1 MTKSSFSEL
10 GLKASINEKISELQE
25 QYLSDNRP
33 WVIGYSGGKDSTAV
47 AQLVW
52 LAVSQLPKNK
62 RKKKVYIVTTDTM
75 VENPIVSNWV
85 ESSLDKIELSAKKAE
100 VPIKPYLIK
109 PELSDR
115 FWVNLIGKGYP
126 APRRGFRW
134 CTDRLKIKPSN
145 NFIKDV
151 VNKHGEAILLLGVRS
166 AESASRAKSIKKHTK
181 KGSLLN
187 KHNDLLNCYV
197 YSPIKDW
204 SNDDVWLFLLQY
216 ENPWNYS
223 NKSLLNLYQGATE
236 DNECPVVI
244 DTSTPSC
251 GSSRFGC
258 YVCTLVNKDKS
269 MQAMVQNDK
278 DKEWMSPMLKIR
290 DELDF
295 YSNEAAQLERASRE
309 FTRLNGEV
317 SFYKTNNGELD
328 TVPGP
333 YKKEKRLKIL
343 EKLFKAEMKISEHFK
358 SQQNNTQSF
367 KLISD
372 EELEEIRRIWI
383 EDKNEIEDEL
393 PRLYEKIK
401 GVPYEGK
408 EYRNINILKK
418 DNLDLLESICDSRK
432 EYEFVRN
439 LLVKEMKL
447 KSKGVRR
454 GFVKELEKELNKFIY
469 LDKDEALEAG
479 RERQELIKSIEIK
492 PINDYEGIKI

>member
-1 MTKSSFSEL
+1 MSESAFKEL
-10 GLKASINEKISELQE
+10 GLKPSIEEKITELQK
-25 QYLSDNRP
+25 QYLADNKP

-47 AQLVW
+47 AQLTW
-52 LAVSQLPKNK
+52 MAVEQLPKSK
-62 RKKKVYIVTTDTM
+62 RKKPVFIVTTDTM

-85 ESSLDKIELSAKKAE
+85 ESSLEKMKIAAKE
-100 VPIKPYLIK
+100 NDLPIKPYLIK
-109 PELSDR
+109 PKLEDR

-145 NFIKDV
+145 DFIKSV
-151 VNKHGEAILLLGVRS
+151 VNKYGEAILLLGVRS
-166 AESASRAKSIKKHTK
+166 AESSARAKSIKKHTK
-181 KGSLLN
+181 DNQVLN
-187 KHNDLLNCYV
+187 KHQDLLNCYV
-197 YSPIKDW
+197 YSPIKEW

-216 ENPWNYS
+216 ENPWDYS

-244 DTSTPSC
+244 DTTTPSC

-258 YVCTLVNKDKS
+258 YVCTLVSKDKS

-278 DKEWMSPMLKIR
+278 DKEWMSPMIKIR

-295 YSNEAAQLERASRE
+295 TSKDALQVERASRE

-317 SFYKTNNGELD
+317 SFYKNNDGDID

-343 EKLFKAEMKISEHFK
+343 EKVFKAEVQIAQHFAGGDESK
-358 SQQNNTQSF
+358 AIN
-367 KLISD
+367 LINH

-383 EDKNEIEDEL
+383 EDKNEVEDEL
-393 PRLYEKIK
+393 PELYKKIK
-401 GVPYEGK
+401 GSEYVGK
-408 EYRNINILKK
+408 SFRNISVLEK
-418 DNLDLLESICDSRK
+418 DNLEVLESLCDSRK

-454 GFVKELEKELNKFIY
+454 GFVKELEKELNKFLY
-469 LDKDEALEAG
+469 LDKEEALAAG
-479 RERQELIKSIEIK
+479 NERQELIKSIEIT

>member
-1 MTKSSFSEL
+1 MSESAFKEL
-10 GLKASINEKISELQE
+10 GLKPSIEEKITELQK
-25 QYLSDNRP
+25 QYLADNKP

-47 AQLVW
+47 AQLTW
-52 LAVSQLPKNK
+52 MAVEQLPKSK
-62 RKKKVYIVTTDTM
+62 RKKPVFIVTTDTM

-85 ESSLDKIELSAKKAE
+85 ESSLEKMKIAAKE
-100 VPIKPYLIK
+100 NDLPIKPYLIK
-109 PELSDR
+109 PKLEDR

-145 NFIKDV
+145 DFIKSV

-166 AESASRAKSIKKHTK
+166 AESSARAKSIKKHTK
-181 KGSLLN
+181 DNQILN
-187 KHNDLLNCYV
+187 KHQDLLNCYI
-197 YSPIKDW
+197 YSPIKEW

-216 ENPWNYS
+216 ENPWDYS

-244 DTSTPSC
+244 DTTTPSC

-258 YVCTLVNKDKS
+258 YVCTLVSKDKS

-278 DKEWMSPMLKIR
+278 DKEWMSPMIKVR

-295 YSNEAAQLERASRE
+295 TSKDALQVERASRE

-317 SFYKTNNGELD
+317 SFYKNNDGDID

-333 YKKEKRLKIL
+333 YKKDKRLKIL
-343 EKLFKAEMKISEHFK
+343 EKVFKAEVQIAQHFAGSDESK
-358 SQQNNTQSF
+358 AIN
-367 KLISD
+367 LISH

-383 EDKNEIEDEL
+383 EDKNEVEDEL
-393 PRLYEKIK
+393 PELYKRIK
-401 GVPYEGK
+401 GSEYEGK
-408 EYRNINILKK
+408 SFRNISVLEK
-418 DNLDLLESICDSRK
+418 DKLEVLESLCDSRK

-454 GFVKELEKELNKFIY
+454 GFVKELEKELNKFLY
-469 LDKDEALEAG
+469 LDKEEALAAG
-479 RERQELIKSIEIK
+479 NERQELIKSIEIT

>member
-1 MTKSSFSEL
+1 MSESAFKEL
-10 GLKASINEKISELQE
+10 GLKPSIEEKITELQK
-25 QYLSDNRP
+25 QYLADNKP

-47 AQLVW
+47 AQLTW
-52 LAVSQLPKNK
+52 MAVEQLPKSK
-62 RKKKVYIVTTDTM
+62 RKKPVFIVTTDTM

-85 ESSLDKIELSAKKAE
+85 ESSLEKMKIAAKE
-100 VPIKPYLIK
+100 NDLPIKPYLIK
-109 PELSDR
+109 PKLEDR

-145 NFIKDV
+145 DFIKSV

-166 AESASRAKSIKKHTK
+166 AESSARAKSIKKHTK
-181 KGSLLN
+181 DNQVLN
-187 KHNDLLNCYV
+187 KHQDLLNCYI
-197 YSPIKDW
+197 YSPIKEW

-216 ENPWNYS
+216 ENPWDYS

-244 DTSTPSC
+244 DTTTPSC

-258 YVCTLVNKDKS
+258 YVCTLVSKDKS

-278 DKEWMSPMLKIR
+278 DKEWMSPMIKVR

-295 YSNEAAQLERASRE
+295 TSKDALQVERASRE

-317 SFYKTNNGELD
+317 SFYKNNDGDID

-333 YKKEKRLKIL
+333 YKKDKRLKIL
-343 EKLFKAEMKISEHFK
+343 EKVFKAEVQIAQHFAGSDESK
-358 SQQNNTQSF
+358 AIN
-367 KLISD
+367 LISH

-383 EDKNEIEDEL
+383 EDKNEVEDEL
-393 PRLYEKIK
+393 PELYKRIK
-401 GVPYEGK
+401 GSEYEGK
-408 EYRNINILKK
+408 SFRNISVLEK
-418 DNLDLLESICDSRK
+418 DKLEVLESLCDSRK

-454 GFVKELEKELNKFIY
+454 GFVKELEKELNKFLY
-469 LDKDEALEAG
+469 LDKEEALAAG
-479 RERQELIKSIEIK
+479 NERQELIKSIEIT

>member
-1 MTKSSFSEL
+1 MSESAFKEL
-10 GLKASINEKISELQE
+10 GLKPSIEEKITELQK
-25 QYLSDNRP
+25 QYLADNKP

-47 AQLVW
+47 AQLTW
-52 LAVSQLPKNK
+52 MAVEQLPKSK
-62 RKKKVYIVTTDTM
+62 RKKPVFIVTTDTM

-85 ESSLDKIELSAKKAE
+85 ESSLEKMKIAAKE
-100 VPIKPYLIK
+100 NDLPIKPYLIK
-109 PELSDR
+109 PKLEDR

-145 NFIKDV
+145 DFIKSV

-166 AESASRAKSIKKHTK
+166 AESSARAKSIKKHTK
-181 KGSLLN
+181 DNQVLN
-187 KHNDLLNCYV
+187 KHQDLLNCYI
-197 YSPIKDW
+197 YSPIKEW

-216 ENPWNYS
+216 ENPWDYS

-244 DTSTPSC
+244 DTTTPSC

-258 YVCTLVNKDKS
+258 YVCTLVSKDKS

-278 DKEWMSPMLKIR
+278 DKEWMSPMIKVR

-295 YSNEAAQLERASRE
+295 TSKDALQVERASRE

-317 SFYKTNNGELD
+317 SFYKNNDGDID

-343 EKLFKAEMKISEHFK
+343 EKVFKAEVQIAQHFAGSDESK
-358 SQQNNTQSF
+358 AIN
-367 KLISD
+367 LISH

-383 EDKNEIEDEL
+383 EDKNEVEDEL
-393 PRLYEKIK
+393 PELYKRIK
-401 GVPYEGK
+401 GSEYEGK
-408 EYRNINILKK
+408 SFRNISVLEK
-418 DNLDLLESICDSRK
+418 DNLEVLESLCDSRK

-454 GFVKELEKELNKFIY
+454 GFVKELEKELNKFLY
-469 LDKDEALEAG
+469 LDKEEALAAG
-479 RERQELIKSIEIK
+479 NERQELIKSIEIT

>member
-1 MTKSSFSEL
+1 MSESAFKEL
-10 GLKASINEKISELQE
+10 GLKPSIEEKITELQK
-25 QYLSDNRP
+25 QYLADNKP

-47 AQLVW
+47 AQLTW
-52 LAVSQLPKNK
+52 MAVEQLPKSK
-62 RKKKVYIVTTDTM
+62 RKKPVFIVTTDTM

-85 ESSLDKIELSAKKAE
+85 ESSLEKMKIAAKE
-100 VPIKPYLIK
+100 NDLPIKPYLIK
-109 PELSDR
+109 PKLEDR

-145 NFIKDV
+145 DFIKSV

-166 AESASRAKSIKKHTK
+166 AESSARAKSIKKHTK
-181 KGSLLN
+181 DNQILN
-187 KHNDLLNCYV
+187 KHQDLLNCYI
-197 YSPIKDW
+197 YSPIKEW

-216 ENPWNYS
+216 ENPWDYS

-244 DTSTPSC
+244 DTTTPSC

-258 YVCTLVNKDKS
+258 YVCTLVSKDKS

-278 DKEWMSPMLKIR
+278 DKEWMSPMIKVR

-295 YSNEAAQLERASRE
+295 TSKDALQVERASRE

-317 SFYKTNNGELD
+317 SFYKNNDGDID

-343 EKLFKAEMKISEHFK
+343 EKVFKAEVQIAQHFAGSDESK
-358 SQQNNTQSF
+358 AIN
-367 KLISD
+367 LISH

-383 EDKNEIEDEL
+383 EDKNEVEDEL
-393 PRLYEKIK
+393 PELYKRIK
-401 GVPYEGK
+401 GSEYEGK
-408 EYRNINILKK
+408 SFRNISVLEK
-418 DNLDLLESICDSRK
+418 DNLEVLESLCDSRK

-454 GFVKELEKELNKFIY
+454 GFVKELEKELNKFLY
-469 LDKDEALEAG
+469 LDKEEALAAG
-479 RERQELIKSIEIK
+479 NERQELIKSIEIT

>member
-1 MTKSSFSEL
+1 MSESAFKES
-10 GLKASINEKISELQE
+10 GLKASIEEKITELQK
-25 QYLSDNRP
+25 QYLADTKP

-47 AQLVW
+47 AQLTW
-52 LAVSQLPKNK
+52 MAVEQLPKSK
-62 RKKKVYIVTTDTM
+62 RKKPVFIVTTDTM

-85 ESSLDKIELSAKKAE
+85 ESSLEKMKISAKEKDL
-100 VPIKPYLIK
+100 PIKPYLIK
-109 PELSDR
+109 PKLEDR

-134 CTDRLKIKPSN
+134 CTDRLKIRPSN
-145 NFIKDV
+145 DFIKSV

-166 AESASRAKSIKKHTK
+166 AESASRAKSIAKHSQR
-181 KGSLLN
+181 GEVLN
-187 KHNDLLNCYV
+187 RHNDLLNCYV
-197 YSPIKDW
+197 YSPIKEW
-204 SNDDVWLFLLQY
+204 SNDDVWLYLLQY
-216 ENPWNYS
+216 ENPWDYS

-244 DTSTPSC
+244 DTTTPSC

-258 YVCTLVNKDKS
+258 YVCTLVSKDKS

-278 DKEWMSPMLKIR
+278 DKEWMSPMLKVR

-295 YSNEAAQLERASRE
+295 TNKDALQVERASRE

-317 SFYKTNNGELD
+317 SFYKNNEGDID

-343 EKLFKAEMKISEHFK
+343 EKVFKAEVQIAQHFAGK
-358 SQQNNTQSF
+358 ENSKAVS
-367 KLISD
+367 LISH

-383 EDKNEIEDEL
+383 EDKNEVEDEL
-393 PRLYEKIK
+393 PELYKKIK
-401 GVPYEGK
+401 GADYQGK
-408 EYRNINILKK
+408 SFRNISVLEK
-418 DNLDLLESICDSRK
+418 DNLDILETICDSRK

-447 KSKGVRR
+447 KSKGIRR
-454 GFVKELEKELNKFIY
+454 GFVKELEKELNKFLY
-469 LDKDEALEAG
+469 LDKEEALAAG
-479 RERQELIKSIEIK
+479 NERQELIKSIEIT
-492 PINDYEGIKI
+492 PVNDYEGIKI

>member
-1 MTKSSFSEL
+1 MTKSAFSEI
-10 GLKASINEKISELQE
+10 GLKASIANKINELQS
-25 QYLSDNRP
+25 QYLSVDFGNAGSRTHEA
-33 WVIGYSGGKDSTAV
+33 GLT
-47 AQLVW
+47 
-52 LAVSQLPKNK
+52 
-62 RKKKVYIVTTDTM
+62 
-75 VENPIVSNWV
+75 
-85 ESSLDKIELSAKKAE
+85 AKKAISATKQDL
-100 VPIKPYLIK
+100 PIKPYLIK
-109 PELSDR
+109 PKLTDR

-151 VNKHGEAILLLGVRS
+151 VNKYGEAILLLGVRS
-166 AESASRAKSIKKHTK
+166 AESALRAQSIKKHSSD
-181 KGSLLN
+181 GVLLN
-187 KHNDLLNCYV
+187 KHNDLLNCFV

-295 YSNEAAQLERASRE
+295 HSSEAMQLERASRE
-309 FTRLNGEV
+309 FTRMNGEV
-317 SFYKTNNGELD
+317 SFYKNNDKID
-328 TVPGP
+328 TVQGP

-343 EKLFKAEMKISEHFK
+343 EKLFKAEIKISEHFK
-358 SQQNNTQSF
+358 GTKDSESF
-367 KLISD
+367 SLISH

-393 PRLYEKIK
+393 PNLYKKIK
-401 GVPYEGK
+401 GIPYEGK
-408 EYRNINILKK
+408 EYRSINILKK
-418 DNLDLLESICDSRK
+418 DNLELLESICDSRK

-447 KSKGVRR
+447 KSSGVRR
-454 GFVKELEKELNKFIY
+454 GFIKELEK
-469 LDKDEALEAG
+469 
-479 RERQELIKSIEIK
+479 S
-492 PINDYEGIKI
+492 

>member
-1 MTKSSFSEL
+1 MSESAFKEL
-10 GLKASINEKISELQE
+10 GLKPSIEEKINELQK
-25 QYLSDNRP
+25 QYLADNKP

-47 AQLVW
+47 AQLTW
-52 LAVSQLPKNK
+52 MAVEQLPKSK
-62 RKKKVYIVTTDTM
+62 RKKPVFIVTTDTM

-85 ESSLDKIELSAKKAE
+85 ESSLEKMKIAAKE
-100 VPIKPYLIK
+100 NDLPIKPYLIK
-109 PELSDR
+109 PKLEDR

-145 NFIKDV
+145 DFIKSV

-166 AESASRAKSIKKHTK
+166 AESSARAKSIKKHTK
-181 KGSLLN
+181 DNQVLN
-187 KHNDLLNCYV
+187 KHQDLLNCYI
-197 YSPIKDW
+197 YSPIKEW

-216 ENPWNYS
+216 ENPWDYS

-244 DTSTPSC
+244 DTTTPSC

-258 YVCTLVNKDKS
+258 YVCTLVSKDKS

-278 DKEWMSPMLKIR
+278 DKEWMSPMIKVR

-295 YSNEAAQLERASRE
+295 TSKDALQVERASRE

-317 SFYKTNNGELD
+317 SFYKNNDGDID

-343 EKLFKAEMKISEHFK
+343 EKVFKAEVQIAQHFAGGDESK
-358 SQQNNTQSF
+358 AIN
-367 KLISD
+367 LINH

-383 EDKNEIEDEL
+383 EDKNEVEDEL
-393 PRLYEKIK
+393 PELYKKIK
-401 GVPYEGK
+401 GSEYEGK
-408 EYRNINILKK
+408 SFRNISVLEK
-418 DNLDLLESICDSRK
+418 DNLEVLESLCDSRK

-454 GFVKELEKELNKFIY
+454 GFVKELEKELNKFLY
-469 LDKDEALEAG
+469 LDKEEALAAG
-479 RERQELIKSIEIK
+479 NERQELIKSIEIT

>member
-1 MTKSSFSEL
+1 MSESAFKKL
-10 GLKASINEKISELQE
+10 GLKTSIEDKITELQK
-25 QYLSDNRP
+25 QYLADSKP

-47 AQLVW
+47 AQLTW
-52 LAVSQLPKNK
+52 MAIEQLPKSK
-62 RKKKVYIVTTDTM
+62 RKKPIFIVTTDTM

-85 ESSLDKIELSAKKAE
+85 ESSLEKMKTAAKE
-100 VPIKPYLIK
+100 GDLPIKPYLIK
-109 PELSDR
+109 PRLKDR

-134 CTDRLKIKPSN
+134 CTDRLKIRPSN
-145 NFIKDV
+145 DFIKTV

-166 AESASRAKSIKKHTK
+166 AESASRAKSIEKHSK
-181 KGSLLN
+181 DNQVLN

-197 YSPIKDW
+197 YSPIKEW

-216 ENPWNYS
+216 ENPWDYS

-244 DTSTPSC
+244 DTTTPSC

-258 YVCTLVNKDKS
+258 YVCTLVSKDKS

-295 YSNEAAQLERASRE
+295 NSKDALAIERTSRE
-309 FTRLNGEV
+309 FSRLNGEV
-317 SFYKTNNGELD
+317 SFYKNKDGDLD

-333 YKKEKRLKIL
+333 YRKDKRLKIL
-343 EKLFKAEMKISEHFK
+343 EKVFKAEVQIAQHFAGDK
-358 SQQNNTQSF
+358 DSKAIN
-367 KLISD
+367 LISH
-372 EELEEIRRIWI
+372 EELEEIRRIWV
-383 EDKNEIEDEL
+383 EDKNEVEDEL
-393 PRLYEKIK
+393 PELYKRIK
-401 GVPYEGK
+401 GFDYEGRSF
-408 EYRNINILKK
+408 RNISVLEKE
-418 DNLDLLESICDSRK
+418 NLDILESLCDSRK

-447 KSKGVRR
+447 KSRGVRR
-454 GFVKELEKELNKFIY
+454 GFVKELEKELNKFLY
-469 LDKDEALEAG
+469 LDKEEALAAG
-479 RERQELIKSIEIK
+479 NERQELIESIEIT
-492 PINDYEGIKI
+492 PVNDYEGIKI

>member
-1 MTKSSFSEL
+1 MSESAFKEL
-10 GLKASINEKISELQE
+10 GLKPSIEEKITELQK
-25 QYLSDNRP
+25 QYLADNKP

-47 AQLVW
+47 AQLTW
-52 LAVSQLPKNK
+52 MAVEQLPKSK
-62 RKKKVYIVTTDTM
+62 RKKPVFIVTTDTM

-85 ESSLDKIELSAKKAE
+85 ESSLEKMKIAAKE
-100 VPIKPYLIK
+100 NDLPIKPYLIK
-109 PELSDR
+109 PKLEDR

-145 NFIKDV
+145 DFIKSV

-166 AESASRAKSIKKHTK
+166 AESSARAKSIKKHTK
-181 KGSLLN
+181 ENQILN
-187 KHNDLLNCYV
+187 KHQDLLNCYI
-197 YSPIKDW
+197 YSPIKEW

-216 ENPWNYS
+216 ENPWDYS

-244 DTSTPSC
+244 DTTTPSC

-258 YVCTLVNKDKS
+258 YVCTLVSKDKS

-278 DKEWMSPMLKIR
+278 DKEWMSPMIKVR

-295 YSNEAAQLERASRE
+295 TSKDALQVERASRE

-317 SFYKTNNGELD
+317 SFYKNNDGDID

-333 YKKEKRLKIL
+333 YKKDKRLKIL
-343 EKLFKAEMKISEHFK
+343 EKVFKAEVQIAQHFAGSDESK
-358 SQQNNTQSF
+358 AIN
-367 KLISD
+367 LISH

-383 EDKNEIEDEL
+383 EDKNEVEDEL
-393 PRLYEKIK
+393 PALYKRIK
-401 GVPYEGK
+401 GSEYKGK
-408 EYRNINILKK
+408 SFRNISVLEK
-418 DNLDLLESICDSRK
+418 DNLEVLESLCDSRK

-454 GFVKELEKELNKFIY
+454 GFVKELEKELNKFLY
-469 LDKDEALEAG
+469 LDKEEALAAG
-479 RERQELIKSIEIK
+479 NERQELIKSIEIT

>member
-1 MTKSSFSEL
+1 MSGSAFKEL
-10 GLKASINEKISELQE
+10 GLKPSIEEKITELQK
-25 QYLSDNRP
+25 QYLADNKP

-47 AQLVW
+47 AQLTW
-52 LAVSQLPKNK
+52 MAVEQLPKSK
-62 RKKKVYIVTTDTM
+62 RKKPVFIVTTDTM

-85 ESSLDKIELSAKKAE
+85 ESSLEKMKIAAKE
-100 VPIKPYLIK
+100 NDLPIKPYLIK
-109 PELSDR
+109 PKLEDR

-145 NFIKDV
+145 DFIKSV

-166 AESASRAKSIKKHTK
+166 AESSARAKSIKKHTK
-181 KGSLLN
+181 DNQVLN
-187 KHNDLLNCYV
+187 KHQDLLNCYI
-197 YSPIKDW
+197 YSPIKEW

-216 ENPWNYS
+216 ENPWDYS

-244 DTSTPSC
+244 DTTTPSC

-258 YVCTLVNKDKS
+258 YVCTLVSKDKS

-278 DKEWMSPMLKIR
+278 DKEWMSPMIKVR

-295 YSNEAAQLERASRE
+295 TSKDALQVERASRE

-317 SFYKTNNGELD
+317 SFYKNNDGDID

-343 EKLFKAEMKISEHFK
+343 EKVFKAEVQIAQHFAGGDESK
-358 SQQNNTQSF
+358 AIN
-367 KLISD
+367 LISH

-383 EDKNEIEDEL
+383 EDKNEVEDEL
-393 PRLYEKIK
+393 PELYKRIK
-401 GVPYEGK
+401 GSEYEGK
-408 EYRNINILKK
+408 SFRNISVLEK
-418 DNLDLLESICDSRK
+418 DNLEVLESLCDSRK

-454 GFVKELEKELNKFIY
+454 GFVKELEKELNKFLY
-469 LDKDEALEAG
+469 LDKEEALAAG
-479 RERQELIKSIEIK
+479 NERQELIKSIEIT

>member
-1 MTKSSFSEL
+1 MIESAFKEL
-10 GLKASINEKISELQE
+10 GLKPTIEEKIKELQD
-25 QYLSDNRP
+25 QYLSDDKP

-47 AQLVW
+47 AQLTW
-52 LAVSQLPKNK
+52 MAIEQLPKNK
-62 RKKKVYIVTTDTM
+62 RTKPVFIVTTDTM

-85 ESSLDKIELSAKKAE
+85 ESSLEKMKVAAKEKGL
-100 VPIKPYLIK
+100 PIKPYLIK
-109 PELSDR
+109 PKLEDR

-145 NFIKDV
+145 DFIKNV

-166 AESASRAKSIKKHTK
+166 AESSSRAASIEKHTK
-181 KGSLLN
+181 KGERLN
-187 KHNDLLNCYV
+187 KHNNLLNCYV
-197 YSPIKDW
+197 YSPIKEW
-204 SNDDVWLFLLQY
+204 TNDDVWLFLLQFD
-216 ENPWNYS
+216 NPWGYS

-236 DNECPVVI
+236 DNECPIVI

-269 MQAMVQNDK
+269 LQAMVQNDK
-278 DKEWMSPMLKIR
+278 DKEWMSPLLKIR

-295 YSNEAAQLERASRE
+295 NSKEALQVERASRE
-309 FTRLNGEV
+309 FSRLNGEV
-317 SFYKTNNGELD
+317 SFYKNNEGDVD

-333 YKKEKRLKIL
+333 YKKDKRLKIL
-343 EKLFKAEMKISEHFK
+343 EKVLKAELQIAQHFSENNEK
-358 SQQNNTQSF
+358 SSVS
-367 KLISD
+367 LISP

-383 EDKNEIEDEL
+383 EDKNEVEDEL
-393 PRLYEKIK
+393 PGLFEKVK
-401 GVPYEGK
+401 GTKYIGK
-408 EYRNINILKK
+408 NYRNVSVLANNNLNIL
-418 DNLDLLESICDSRK
+418 ESLCDSRK
-432 EYEFVRN
+432 EYELVRN

-454 GFVKELEKELNKFIY
+454 GFVNELEKELNKFLY
-469 LDKDEALEAG
+469 LDKEEALAAG
-479 RERQELIKSIEIK
+479 NQRQEIIKSIEIT